1 MDDIDGD
8 ETSRREEDLEGR
20 EIILIVEAVKRVIRV
35 IRSMTCAKEKF
46 KRGVVCILLEDE
58 TRFVLEQ
65 NIFPFTIIFEI
76 FINFKSRLRE
86 LSNFPK

>member
-8 ETSRREEDLEGR
+8 ETSRREDLEGR

-35 IRSMTCAKEKF
+35 IRSMTCAKENF

-65 NIFPFTIIFEI
+65 NIFPFTVIFEI